1 MTQVLYR
8 KWRPMTFDQVVG
20 QDHVTQTLCNAL
32 ALGRVG
38 HAYLFSGPRGT
49 GKTTTARLLA
59 KAVNCLAEE
68 LADRPCNSCRR
79 CQAVN
84 EGRFLDLIEIDA
96 ASNTGVDDIRDLREK
111 IGFAPNEGRYKIYIV
126 DEAHMLSTAAFNAL
140 LKTLEEPP
148 PHAIFV
154 LATTEAHK
162 IPATVLSRCQRF
174 KFRRIPLSQIVAR
187 LERVLGHEGAAAEP
201 AALDLIARQATG
213 ALRDAESLLDQL
225 LSSQSGVITLGHAQA
240 LLGTASDEAIERI
253 VAAWVAG
260 DPAAGMGAIQQSI
273 EAGTDPRQFSR
284 QLVGYLRGVL
294 FLKTS
299 GAIPSDL
306 PEGMHASVAAH
317 ARDLGTARLIDGVRR
332 FSAAVA
338 EIKGGWHPQLPLELA
353 FLECVA
359 GEQDETAR
367 KADRTLDEPRPDA
380 VHDESAP
387 APSGAA
393 LERTPQAQDGV
404 ARQDAPPP
412 ERPRHELP
420 AHPLKDERPV
430 LNGPLSPE
438 LVQSRWAAFLEAVKR
453 HDFRVEAML
462 RSGDGVLGV
471 EDGVVV
477 LGFRYSLHREKMETE
492 EWRRAVEDGLSE
504 AIGIPLRFRCVDP
517 QTYHPS
523 PSGAAVSDRPSV
535 LEAEQAAE
543 SSAASPVFGAEEIEE
558 LKRFGTE
565 DLDAQIIEDE

>member
-68 LADRPCNSCRR
+68 LADRPCNACRR

-96 ASNTGVDDIRDLREK
+96 ASNTGVDDMRDLREK
-111 IGFAPNEGRYKIYIV
+111 IGFAPNEGRYKKYIV
-126 DEAHMLSTAAFNAL
+126 DEPQILSTPAFQAL
-140 LKTLEEPP
+140 LKTLEQPP

-187 LERVLGHEGAAAEP
+187 LEAILGHEGAAAEP

-213 ALRDAESLLDQL
+213 AMRDAESLLDQL
-225 LSSQSGVITLGHAQA
+225 LSSHTGVITLGHAQA
-240 LLGTASDEAIERI
+240 LLGTATNEAIEQI
-253 VAAWVAG
+253 VAAWVAA
-260 DPAAGMGAIQQSI
+260 DSAAGMGAIQQSI

-299 GAIPSDL
+299 GAIPTDL

-317 ARDLGTARLIDGVRR
+317 SRDLGTAELIDGLRR
-332 FSAAVA
+332 FSAAA
-338 EIKGGWHPQLPLELA
+338 GEIKGGWHPQLPLELA
-353 FLECVA
+353 FLECVV
-359 GEQDETAR
+359 GEQNETAR
-367 KADRTLDEPRPDA
+367 KADRTFGAPGTDA
-380 VHDESAP
+380 VHDEPAP
-387 APSGAA
+387 APSVAA
-393 LERTPQAQDGV
+393 LESAPEAHGGASRV
-404 ARQDAPPP
+404 DAPPP
-412 ERPRHELP
+412 EGPRDDLP
-420 AHPLKDERPV
+420 AHPSKDERPV
-430 LNGPLSPE
+430 LDGPLSPE
-438 LVQSRWAAFLEAVKR
+438 LVQSRWAAFLETVKR
-453 HDFRVEAML
+453 RDFRVEAML
-462 RSGDGVLGV
+462 RSGDGVLGI
-471 EDGVVV
+471 EDGIVV

-492 EWRRAVEDGLSE
+492 EWRTAVEDGLSE

-517 QTYHPS
+517 QTYHRS
-523 PSGAAVSDRPSV
+523 PPGAAVSHQPSAM
-535 LEAEQAAE
+535 EAEQAAE
-543 SSAASPVFGAEEIEE
+543 SSAAPPVLGAEEIEE
-558 LKRFGTE
+558 LKRFGTD
-565 DLDAQIIEDE
+565 DLDAEIIEDE

>member
-20 QDHVTQTLCNAL
+20 QDHVIQTLRNAL

-68 LADRPCNSCRR
+68 LGDRPCNSCRR

-174 KFRRIPLSQIVAR
+174 EFRRIPLSQIVAR
-187 LERVLGHEGAAAEP
+187 LEAILGHEGAAAEP

-225 LSSQSGVITLGHAQA
+225 LSSHSGAITLGRAQA
-240 LLGTASDEAIERI
+240 LLGTASNEAIEQI
-253 VAAWVAG
+253 VGAWVAA
-260 DPAAGMGAIQQSI
+260 DSAAGMGAIQQSI

-294 FLKTS
+294 FLKIG

-306 PEGMHASVAAH
+306 PEGMHASVATH
-317 ARDLGTARLIDGVRR
+317 ARALRTAELIDGVRR
-332 FSAAVA
+332 FSAAAA
-338 EIKGGWHPQLPLELA
+338 EIKGGWHLQLPLELA

-359 GEQDETAR
+359 GEH
-367 KADRTLDEPRPDA
+367 KADRTLGVPRPGA

-387 APSGAA
+387 APSVAA
-393 LERTPQAQDGV
+393 LEGAPQAQDGV
-404 ARQDAPPP
+404 ARQEAPPS
-412 ERPRHELP
+412 ERPRDELA
-420 AHPLKDERPV
+420 AHHSEDERPV
-430 LNGPLSPE
+430 LNGPFSPE

-453 HDFRVEAML
+453 RDFRVEAML

-477 LGFRYSLHREKMETE
+477 LGFKYSLHREKMETE
-492 EWRRAVEDGLSE
+492 EWRIAVEDGLSE

-523 PSGAAVSDRPSV
+523 PSGAVVSDQPSV
-535 LEAEQAAE
+535 LEEEQAAE
-543 SSAASPVFGAEEIEE
+543 SSAASPALGAEEIEE